1 MAALT
6 CLHTLEITI
15 EKSLLLSLPFVQ
27 SIDEPNNKE
36 NKYAK
41 IQEMS
46 EKNNVE
52 GIADLLYIIYTYV
65 QDQMGL
71 YLPLEHMDM
80 FLCENIYI
88 YTKNGYKPI

>member
-41 IQEMS
+41 I
-46 EKNNVE
+46 
-52 GIADLLYIIYTYV
+52 
-65 QDQMGL
+65 
-71 YLPLEHMDM
+71 
-80 FLCENIYI
+80 
-88 YTKNGYKPI
+88 